1 MAFLASLVISQLSWK
16 WDSIDIK
23 GRTQKTSPSLFP
35 VGVLA
40 DIKQKRCLA
49 FLNKSE
55 QVLVWN
61 INYKDHIMKEKTF
74 TYMEQEKVSYVST
87 K

>member
-23 GRTQKTSPSLFP
+23 GRTQKTNPSLFP

-40 DIKQKRCLA
+40 DIKQKRYLA

-55 QVLVWN
+55 
-61 INYKDHIMKEKTF
+61 
-74 TYMEQEKVSYVST
+74 
-87 K
+87 